1 MAKKKRPATQTEK
14 QKAREEGKT
23 VPTHVIVDTV
33 TGTYTP
39 CSSSYDSSSSYSSDS
54 SYSSGSDSGSSG
66 SCDGG
71 GSF

>member
-1 MAKKKRPATQTEK
+1 MAKKKRPATQAEK

-39 CSSSYDSSSSYSSDS
+39 CSSSYSSDS